1 MASNKILCLSLLL
14 AAAAATLA
22 AATGGKL
29 SPAYYS
35 TTCPKA
41 LAIVQAGVVAAIQK
55 ETRIGASLL
64 RLHFHDCFVNGC
76 EASILLDETAS
87 IATEKTAV
95 PNQSVRGYDV
105 IDDIKAELEEAC
117 PGVVS
122 CADIL
127 TLAARD
133 SVVYVFMTVFCH
145 AWMQLGGPSW
155 EVDLG
160 RKDSLT
166 AGRAA
171 VNTSIPPPTFNLTAL
186 AASFSSQGLS
196 FRDLISLSGSGRL
209 FNSGHTIGVARCV
222 SFRGH
227 IYNDSDIDPSFAESL
242 QQICPRSGSDGVL
255 APLDLKTPTHF
266 DNCYYRNLLRKQGLL
281 HSDQE
286 LFSGN
291 SEANSIV
298 RTYVNQPSVFF
309 KDFVQGMIKMGNIKL
324 LTGSQGEVRTDCR
337 KVN

>member
-1 MASNKILCLSLLL
+1 MAPNKTLCLSLLL
-14 AAAAATLA
+14 AAAAAATLA
-22 AATGGKL
+22 AANGGKL

-41 LAIVQAGVVAAIQK
+41 LPIVQSGVVAAIQK

-133 SVVYVFMTVFCH
+133 SVVY
-145 AWMQLGGPSW
+145 LGGPSW

-186 AASFSSQGLS
+186 AASFSAQGLS
-196 FRDLISLSGSGRL
+196 FRDLISLSG
-209 FNSGHTIGVARCV
+209 GHTIGVARCV

-291 SEANSIV
+291 SEADSIV

>member
-133 SVVYVFMTVFCH
+133 SVVY
-145 AWMQLGGPSW
+145 LGGPSW

-186 AASFSSQGLS
+186 
-196 FRDLISLSGSGRL
+196 
-209 FNSGHTIGVARCV
+209 
-222 SFRGH
+222 
-227 IYNDSDIDPSFAESL
+227 AESL

>member
-133 SVVYVFMTVFCH
+133 SVVY
-145 AWMQLGGPSW
+145 LGGPSW

-209 FNSGHTIGVARCV
+209 FNNLVELRPFAESL
-222 SFRGH
+222 RGH

>member
-64 RLHFHDCFVNGC
+64 RLHFHDCFGC

-133 SVVYVFMTVFCH
+133 SVVY
-145 AWMQLGGPSW
+145 LGGPSW

-196 FRDLISLSGSGRL
+196 FRDLISLSG
-209 FNSGHTIGVARCV
+209 GHTIGVARCV

>member
-1 MASNKILCLSLLL
+1 MAPNKTLCLSLLL
-14 AAAAATLA
+14 AAAAAATLA
-22 AATGGKL
+22 AANGGKL

-41 LAIVQAGVVAAIQK
+41 LPIVQSGVVAAIQK

-64 RLHFHDCFVNGC
+64 RLHFHDCFGC

-133 SVVYVFMTVFCH
+133 SVVY
-145 AWMQLGGPSW
+145 LGGPSW

-186 AASFSSQGLS
+186 AASFSAQGLS
-196 FRDLISLSGSGRL
+196 FRDLISLSG
-209 FNSGHTIGVARCV
+209 GHTIGVARCV

-291 SEANSIV
+291 SEADSIV

>member
-64 RLHFHDCFVNGC
+64 RLHFHDCFVNAFLQGC

-133 SVVYVFMTVFCH
+133 SVVY
-145 AWMQLGGPSW
+145 LGGPSW

-196 FRDLISLSGSGRL
+196 FRDLISLSG
-209 FNSGHTIGVARCV
+209 GHTIGVARCV

>member
-133 SVVYVFMTVFCH
+133 SVVY
-145 AWMQLGGPSW
+145 LGGPSW

-166 AGRAA
+166 
-171 VNTSIPPPTFNLTAL
+171 LTAL

-196 FRDLISLSGSGRL
+196 FRDLISLSG
-209 FNSGHTIGVARCV
+209 GHTIGVARCV